1 MTSAGFLTI
10 MCNPGERGERK
21 YRLEKT
27 HQMEKKILIYYY
39 IIWMNVPINVCI
51 KFKNKTVNF
60 CYIHTHKFITST
72 KVFLLI

>member
-51 KFKNKTVNF
+51 KFKNKTVLIF
-60 CYIHTHKFITST
+60 VTYIHIN
-72 KVFLLI
+72 LLHLQKCFF

>member
-10 MCNPGERGERK
+10 MCNPVERGERK

-51 KFKNKTVNF
+51 KFKNKTVLIF
-60 CYIHTHKFITST
+60 VTYIHINLSHLQKCF
-72 KVFLLI
+72 V

>member
-10 MCNPGERGERK
+10 MCNPVERGERK

-51 KFKNKTVNF
+51 KFKNKTVLIF
-60 CYIHTHKFITST
+60 VTYIHIN
-72 KVFLLI
+72 LLHLQKCFF